1 MRSLRRFM
9 SVILFSCVMIFFVG
23 CYESPTENT
32 GSTDKKA
39 LNNPQTTQNTDPTS
53 KQPTDQ
59 SIKSKLKKKLTFETI
74 DIYVVDE
81 IIGEGGA
88 GRVYGGVDSDHTKI
102 ALKVLAEQRGSTE
115 KRHRFKNEI
124 AFFVAQ

>member
-1 MRSLRRFM
+1 MAGM
-9 SVILFSCVMIFFVG
+9 
-23 CYESPTENT
+23 
-32 GSTDKKA
+32 
-39 LNNPQTTQNTDPTS
+39 
-53 KQPTDQ
+53 
-59 SIKSKLKKKLTFETI
+59 SKLKKKLTFETI